1 MAINYPEEN
10 ENITDFFKRF
20 FGENKKQLQ
29 FLNSPKKFRC
39 LLGGIGSGKTQVG
52 AVDII
57 RHSLKYPGSTNLIIA
72 PTYKMLKKSSFEIL
86 KRSISW
92 WGEQIDWTEN
102 ISDLSIT
109 FNNVLDSKG
118 NPSKIIS
125 GNATDHDKLRGLEVS
140 CIWIDEA
147 AMISE
152 DTWKILIG
160 RIRQPGFPHRIW
172 LSTTPRGKN
181 WIYNLFI
188 EEKNEDYQLFHM
200 TSMDNPL
207 YKKEPEYLEALIKSY
222 GGETSKFYKQEILGE
237 FVSFE
242 GLVYDNFD
250 EDIHISKDKPKN
262 PIVTVA
268 GTDWGT
274 SSYGAIVI
282 ITLDS
287 DGTVYVLDEIAKKGV
302 VLNWDNQESWV
313 DIGKQLQKTYNISHF
328 FCDPSDPNAINTFN
342 LSGMNAVK
350 ANNARIPGIREIQAR
365 FAGNKIKINPN
376 CTNLLS
382 EIKTYEWRKDKN
394 DKILYDLDPV
404 KVNDHSLDAL
414 RYAVL
419 GISEVEE
426 EEVEIIDLEDLLGVE
441 VYEKDPWGQ

>member
-1 MAINYPEEN
+1 MPINFPDEN

-20 FGENKKQLQ
+20 FGGNKKQLQ

-52 AVDII
+52 AVDLI
-57 RHSLKYPGSTNLIIA
+57 RHSLKYPGSTNLVIA
-72 PTYKMLKKSSFEIL
+72 PTYKMLKKSSFEVL

-92 WGEQIDWTEN
+92 WGDSIEWTEN

-109 FNNVLDSKG
+109 FNNVVDNKG

-207 YKKEPEYLEALIKSY
+207 YKKEPEYLEALIESY
-222 GGETSKFYKQEILGE
+222 GDFQFSPPVVASKLLEPFIL
-237 FVSFE
+237 FKSC
-242 GLVYDNFD
+242 
-250 EDIHISKDKPKN
+250 K
-262 PIVTVA
+262 
-268 GTDWGT
+268 
-274 SSYGAIVI
+274 SS
-282 ITLDS
+282 
-287 DGTVYVLDEIAKKGV
+287 
-302 VLNWDNQESWV
+302 
-313 DIGKQLQKTYNISHF
+313 
-328 FCDPSDPNAINTFN
+328 
-342 LSGMNAVK
+342 
-350 ANNARIPGIREIQAR
+350 
-365 FAGNKIKINPN
+365 
-376 CTNLLS
+376 
-382 EIKTYEWRKDKN
+382 
-394 DKILYDLDPV
+394 
-404 KVNDHSLDAL
+404 
-414 RYAVL
+414 
-419 GISEVEE
+419 
-426 EEVEIIDLEDLLGVE
+426 IDLAVAPGEIVDTFGCE
-441 VYEKDPWGQ
+441 VSAVSAV

>member
-1 MAINYPEEN
+1 MPIDSPEEN
-10 ENITDFFKRF
+10 ESITDFCKRF
-20 FGENKKQLQ
+20 FQKHKGQRD
-29 FLNSPKKFRC
+29 FLNSSARYRAAIS
-39 LLGGIGSGKTQVG
+39 GIGGGKSLIG
-52 AVDII
+52 AFDLV
-57 RHSLKYPGSTNLIIA
+57 RHALKYPKSQHMVIA
-72 PTYKMLKKSSFEIL
+72 PTYRMLKKSSWQSIKKVLGWWKDLEYKEKIADMQIELPNGSRIL
-86 KRSISW
+86 S
-92 WGEQIDWTEN
+92 GYAQ
-102 ISDLSIT
+102 
-109 FNNVLDSKG
+109 
-118 NPSKIIS
+118 NP
-125 GNATDHDKLRGLEVS
+125 DYLRGVEVS
-140 CIWIDEA
+140 TIWIDEA
-147 AMISE
+147 ALCPEELWNIA
-152 DTWKILIG
+152 IG
-160 RIRQPGFPHRIW
+160 RIRQPNFPHRIW
-172 LSTTPRGKN
+172 VTTTPRGRN
-181 WIYNLFI
+181 WIYKKFFETEDENYKTI
-188 EEKNEDYQLFHM
+188 TWTTKN
-200 TSMDNPL
+200 NPL
-207 YKKEPEYLEALIKSY
+207 YETEPDFINDLVKSY
-222 GGETSKFYKQEILGE
+222 GGESSKWYKQEVLGE

-250 EDIHISKDKPKN
+250 EDIHISKDQPKN

-274 SSYGAIVI
+274 SSYGAIVVI
-282 ITLDS
+282 SLDS
-287 DGTVYVLDEIAKKGV
+287 DGTVYVLDEVAKKGV

-313 DIGKQLQKTYNISHF
+313 DIGKQLSKTYNISHF

-350 ANNARIPGIREIQAR
+350 ANNARIPGIREIQAK

-414 RYAVL
+414 RYAVM